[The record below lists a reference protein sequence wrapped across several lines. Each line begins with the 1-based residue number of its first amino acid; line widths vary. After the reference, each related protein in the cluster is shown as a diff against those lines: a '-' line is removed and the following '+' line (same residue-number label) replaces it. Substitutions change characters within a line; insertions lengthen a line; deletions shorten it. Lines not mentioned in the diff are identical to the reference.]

1 MAGLIDSSL
10 RGIWVFLCLSLDF
23 KTRLRWKLLT
33 LIVVEVKALVE
44 ACFFDREEKALKALV
59 EALTVLYIKMDPEMI
74 DLAALEEVAVDGQSH
89 VGSDA
94 AASPGQS
101 QSGNVAANTDPVADH
116 VPNMEANPKK
126 RKENQQSS
134 VVWEHFDA
142 IKDGKGTIMQAK
154 CCYCARVYN
163 CHAKKNGTSILRSH
177 LIRCTKHPHS
187 VETRQ
192 ALLSFQPIN
201 VEARPADNL
210 FSVATWKF
218 DQEVVRKAIA
228 YMIIVDE
235 LPFKFV
241 EKQGFRRVMSLA
253 CPMFKMPSRW
263 TVNRDCY
270 AMFVDEKLKL
280 KQFFKTHSQRVSLTS
295 DSWTS
300 NQRLNYMCITAH
312 FIDNDWKLHKRI
324 IYFVT
329 CSRHKGEYLSKS
341 METCLQEWGLKNIFS
356 VTLDNA
362 ENNTTAMGFFIKKML
377 TWGST
382 HVRCKYAHMRCI
394 AHILNLVVSDGL
406 KESGSSFQKVRG
418 AVRYIK
424 NSPLGLSKFKECK
437 KSLDFE
443 CKRSLCLDVP
453 TRWNSTYLM
462 LDTACLYQ
470 PVFEEYEDVEA
481 SFRIDLGDEVPDKHD
496 WDKVRQLCVLLQC
509 FYKMTLRISGS
520 LYVTSNNHLNEIS
533 DLSTI
538 LQDWTKSSDYC
549 LRSMATKMKFDKY
562 WGDPNVMNKLIFF
575 ANILDPRDRIVYL
588 GYTLNQLYGCHA
600 GKFLYT
606 CVMEDLAELFND
618 YEVIYKKEVATT
630 ATGGSGQLAEPV
642 AQSSQVNSVLKE
654 RFLQQMLETGGVSGS
669 KKNELEIYL
678 SEAVV
683 ANDASFDILR
693 WWKLNSERFS
703 VLSRMA
709 RDILAVPVSTVA
721 SESAFS
727 TGGRVLDDFRS
738 CLTPKIVEA
747 LVCTQDWLRD
757 PSKPVSIEESLE
769 EMEQHEEGLQD
780 PSTALN
786 EQYPLVVGAFVGSV
800 DWHDIRGSV
809 LISLFYEGCD
819 DASTVNDFKYF
830 RKSEILQTDFDGGIF
845 GGRIFCKIKKNPP
858 KVICMPR
865 VKGDEAMTTNQNLIT
880 VVSPVDN
887 TSYIDV
893 RSAKASITSGLMPI
907 NSNFQVS

>member
-1 MAGLIDSSL
+1 
-10 RGIWVFLCLSLDF
+10 
-23 KTRLRWKLLT
+23 
-33 LIVVEVKALVE
+33 
-44 ACFFDREEKALKALV
+44 
-59 EALTVLYIKMDPEMI
+59 
-74 DLAALEEVAVDGQSH
+74 
-89 VGSDA
+89 
-94 AASPGQS
+94 
-101 QSGNVAANTDPVADH
+101 
-116 VPNMEANPKK
+116 
-126 RKENQQSS
+126 
-134 VVWEHFDA
+134 
-142 IKDGKGTIMQAK
+142 
-154 CCYCARVYN
+154 
-163 CHAKKNGTSILRSH
+163 
-177 LIRCTKHPHS
+177 
-187 VETRQ
+187 
-192 ALLSFQPIN
+192 
-201 VEARPADNL
+201 
-210 FSVATWKF
+210 
-218 DQEVVRKAIA
+218 
-228 YMIIVDE
+228 
-235 LPFKFV
+235 
-241 EKQGFRRVMSLA
+241 MSLA

-312 FIDNDWKLHKRI
+312 FIDNDWKLHKKI
-324 IYFVT
+324 ISFVT

-394 AHILNLVVSDGL
+394 AHILNLVVSDCL

-424 NSPLGLSKFKECK
+424 NSPLRLSKFKECK

-496 WDKVRQLCVLLQC
+496 WDKVRQLCALLQC

-538 LQDWTKSSDYC
+538 LQDWIKSSDYC
-549 LRSMATKMKFDKY
+549 LRSTATKMKDKFDKY

-588 GYTLNQLYGCHA
+588 EYTLNQMYGCHA

-630 ATGGSGQLAEPV
+630 ATGGNGQSAEPV
-642 AQSSQVNSVLKE
+642 AQSSQANSVLKE
-654 RFLQQMLETGGVSGS
+654 RFLQQMLETSGVSGS
-669 KKNELEIYL
+669 KKNELEMYL

-693 WWKLNSERFS
+693 WWKLNSERFP
-703 VLSRMA
+703 VLSRMV

-721 SESAFS
+721 SESASS
-727 TGGRVLDDFRS
+727 TGGRVLDDFRG

-769 EMEQHEEGLQD
+769 ELEQHEEGLQD

-786 EQYPLVVGAFVGSV
+786 EQYPLVVGAFAGSV
-800 DWHDIRGSV
+800 GPIFA
-809 LISLFYEGCD
+809 L
-819 DASTVNDFKYF
+819 
-830 RKSEILQTDFDGGIF
+830 KSEILQIDFGGGIF
-845 GGRIFCKIKKNPP
+845 WWKDFL
-858 KVICMPR
+858 V
-865 VKGDEAMTTNQNLIT
+865 EAYSESLTA
-880 VVSPVDN
+880 VSVC
-887 TSYIDV
+887 I
-893 RSAKASITSGLMPI
+893 A
-907 NSNFQVS
+907 F

>member
-1 MAGLIDSSL
+1 MNGMVKTVKLEGLIDSSL

-33 LIVVEVKALVE
+33 LIVFEVKALVE
-44 ACFFDREEKALKALV
+44 ACFFDREEKSFGGSLFNLIESFGGSFDCV
-59 EALTVLYIKMDPEMI
+59 MDPEMI

-101 QSGNVAANTDPVADH
+101 QSGNVEANTDPVADH
-116 VPNMEANPKK
+116 VPNVEANPKK
-126 RKENQQSS
+126 RKESQQRS

-142 IKDGKGTIMQAK
+142 IKDGK
-154 CCYCARVYN
+154 
-163 CHAKKNGTSILRSH
+163 
-177 LIRCTKHPHS
+177 
-187 VETRQ
+187 ETRQ

-312 FIDNDWKLHKRI
+312 FIDNDWKLHKKI
-324 IYFVT
+324 ISFVT

-356 VTLDNA
+356 VTLDNV

-424 NSPLGLSKFKECK
+424 NSPLRLSKFKECK

-496 WDKVRQLCVLLQC
+496 WDKVRQLCVLLQY

-538 LQDWTKSSDYC
+538 LQDWIKSSDYC
-549 LRSMATKMKFDKY
+549 LRSMATKMKDKFDKY

-588 GYTLNQLYGCHA
+588 EYTLNQMYGCHA

-630 ATGGSGQLAEPV
+630 ATGGNGQSAEPV
-642 AQSSQVNSVLKE
+642 AQSSQANSVLKE

-693 WWKLNSERFS
+693 WWTLNSERFP

-709 RDILAVPVSTVA
+709 RDILAVQVSTVA

-747 LVCTQDWLRD
+747 LVCIQDWLRD

-769 EMEQHEEGLQD
+769 ELEQHEEGLQD

-786 EQYPLVVGAFVGSV
+786 EQYPLVVGAFAGSV
-800 DWHDIRGSV
+800 GPIFA
-809 LISLFYEGCD
+809 LFC
-819 DASTVNDFKYF
+819 
-830 RKSEILQTDFDGGIF
+830 
-845 GGRIFCKIKKNPP
+845 
-858 KVICMPR
+858 
-865 VKGDEAMTTNQNLIT
+865 
-880 VVSPVDN
+880 
-887 TSYIDV
+887 
-893 RSAKASITSGLMPI
+893 
-907 NSNFQVS
+907 